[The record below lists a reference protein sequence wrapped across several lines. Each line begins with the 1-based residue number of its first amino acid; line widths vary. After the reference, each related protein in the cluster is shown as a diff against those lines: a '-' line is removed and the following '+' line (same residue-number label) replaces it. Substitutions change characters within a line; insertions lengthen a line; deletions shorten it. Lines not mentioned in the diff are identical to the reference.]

1 MNHLHINI
9 EWLPRSGKI
18 HPLLKVFE
26 ILKPDFKS
34 AWCYQ
39 QSLISAFRGG
49 SRLVGSVQRAR
60 ETLYCGTDAG
70 WMSCEWKRRMLK
82 KEQLASSGVAVPLK
96 REGDA
101 ARWQWFVFILVRIAP
116 AFQESLYCLPL
127 GLQMNHTHTVT
138 HTLTQACTQAT
149 EWLLSKWQV
158 LFCEWE
164 VWTLH
169 CCMGGEL
176 IINTFCERYQ
186 KHFDSGT

>member
-1 MNHLHINI
+1 MD
-9 EWLPRSGKI
+9 EKGKKRFGWFLCLS
-18 HPLLKVFE
+18 PLLLSNKGEKQRRRHMRFPAIHKPFAYKHRMTTSE
-26 ILKPDFKS
+26 WKNPSFIKSIWNIKTSWAKPDFKS

-39 QSLISAFRGG
+39 QSLISAFRGWI
-49 SRLVGSVQRAR
+49 RLVGSVQRAR

-127 GLQMNHTHTVT
+127 GLQMNHTHS
-138 HTLTQACTQAT
+138 HT
-149 EWLLSKWQV
+149 SM
-158 LFCEWE
+158 
-164 VWTLH
+164 H
-169 CCMGGEL
+169 
-176 IINTFCERYQ
+176 
-186 KHFDSGT
+186 SGH

>member
-9 EWLPRSGKI
+9 EGLPRSGKI

-70 WMSCEWKRRMLK
+70 WMRCEWKRRMLK

-116 AFQESLYCLPL
+116 AFQESLYCSPL
-127 GLQMNHTHTVT
+127 GLQMNHTHTLS
-138 HTLTQACTQAT
+138 HTLSHKHALRPLNGYLVSGRCYFVNERFELYVIA
-149 EWLLSKWQV
+149 W
-158 LFCEWE
+158 
-164 VWTLH
+164 
-169 CCMGGEL
+169 GGGG
-176 IINTFCERYQ
+176 INN
-186 KHFDSGT
+186 